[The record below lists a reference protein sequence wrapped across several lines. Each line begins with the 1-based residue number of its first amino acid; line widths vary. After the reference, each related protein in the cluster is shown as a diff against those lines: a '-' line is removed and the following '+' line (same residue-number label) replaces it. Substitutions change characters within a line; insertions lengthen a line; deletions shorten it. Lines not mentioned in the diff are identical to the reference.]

1 MPVRARNS
9 TDSMR
14 QRSGTMMRTRPAG
27 RKTGRSFIRELM
39 QRRVAGDQTEPR
51 DRKENVAR
59 DRGQR
64 PWPEND
70 GQRTWPENVARER
83 WPENEGQEN
92 RALPANAC
100 QLREVTYGRKQ
111 RKVVGNGFFITR
123 QHSRAGDVLRR
134 RGAAAGARGGAG
146 GGLRRGW

>member
-83 WPENEGQEN
+83 WPENDGQEN

-111 RKVVGNGFFITR
+111 RKVVGNGFFKTK
-123 QHSRAGDVLRR
+123 QPSPR
-134 RGAAAGARGGAG
+134 RGRVAAAGCRGGC
-146 GGLRRGW
+146 RTC